1 MRKFNKDERRAIIA
15 KLQNVVKEKTQAE
28 WETFRKN
35 YVPSDRYLQA
45 KKLLETY
52 NYTVDELEKYEE
64 VYYINKASSENI
76 LNKIRDNEIRPNI
89 PEYKVNEKTLEV
101 EIIFLQQ
108 EDTSMEEMVELLI
121 DKCLVK

>member
-1 MRKFNKDERRAIIA
+1 MIKFNKDQRRAIIA